1 MADGGLEDFSLMEL
15 FRMEAETQTNVLSEG
30 LLELEEDPDKLERV
44 QELMRA
50 AHSLKGAARIV
61 NLEPA
66 VKISHQ
72 MEDSFVAVQEGRL
85 KLQSADVDR
94 LLSALDQLKSIALWE
109 EETIEAKTTE
119 TRGEVEAVLEQLAQI
134 GKGDGS
140 PEPNTLPSPPPP
152 EQVEESPAIA
162 PDVQQAPRTEPTP
175 STTSPEEIRT
185 TASKAK
191 QEGVVRVGAENLS
204 RLMELAAESLVESRQ
219 LAPTTHRLTSIRSAQ
234 LSLEITLSEL
244 TRQLDSTNTEAAT
257 LARLTDAARQATD
270 ARHLLDDYGQ
280 DFDDY
285 VRRNERLADH
295 LYQETLAS
303 RMRPFEEG
311 VIGYPRMIRDLAKQL
326 GKKVKLN
333 ILGKTTDIDRDVL
346 ERLDAPLTHILR
358 NAVDHGL
365 ESPEIRRDQGKP
377 EQGTITLEARH
388 HAGMLKMTITDDGQG
403 VDLERLRTKVVEKN
417 LTSAEM
423 AKTLNDSEL
432 LEFLFLPAFST
443 ASKVTEISGRG
454 VGLDVVQTLMQD
466 LGGKVSIETAQRQ
479 GTTFHL
485 QLPITRSVIRCLIVE
500 IAGELYALPISRVD
514 RICQVEPRDIQQL
527 EGRQFI
533 QVDNNNI
540 GLVSARR
547 VIELDGP
554 DSSSATA
561 SVLVISDRTDQYGL
575 EVDRFVG
582 EKELVVRPL
591 DKRLGK
597 VRDVSA
603 AAIYED
609 GNPLLILDV
618 DDLVRSMDN
627 LLSGE
632 AGIHLQSPGGA
643 ARTRQTAAKRVL
655 VADDSI
661 TVRQLQKQLLESHGY
676 KVKLAVDGMEAWNA
690 IRLGEFDLLITDV
703 DMPRMTGIELVGKV
717 RQEAQLTALPVII
730 ISYKDREQDRMAGL
744 EVGANLYLTKS
755 SFQDETYLNGVMD
768 LIGAA
773 HE

>member
-109 EETIEAKTTE
+109 EETIEAKTIE

-134 GKGDGS
+134 GKGDSG
-140 PEPNTLPSPPPP
+140 PAPNTPPSPPTP
-152 EQVEESPAIA
+152 EQMEESPAIA

-185 TASKAK
+185 TASMAK
-191 QEGVVRVGAENLS
+191 QEGVVRVGADNLS

-219 LAPTTHRLTSIRSAQ
+219 LAPTTHRLASIRSAQ

-311 VIGYPRMIRDLAKQL
+311 VVGYPRMIRDLAKQL

-423 AKTLNDSEL
+423 AKTLSDSEL

-466 LGGKVSIETAQRQ
+466 LGGKVSIETAQLQ

-533 QVDNNNI
+533 QVDNTNI

-561 SVLVISDRTDQYGL
+561 SVLVISDQTNQYGL

-717 RQEAQLTALPVII
+717 RQETQLTALPVII
-730 ISYKDREQDRMAGL
+730 ISYKDREQDRLAGL

>member
-30 LLELEEDPDKLERV
+30 LLELEEDPDKLDRV

-94 LLSALDQLKSIALWE
+94 LLSALDQLKSIALWD

-514 RICQVEPRDIQQL
+514 RICQVEPRDIRQL

-690 IRLGEFDLLITDV
+690 IRLGEFDLLITDI